1 MKSTQSREPQPLPVD
16 PDQDQATD
24 KALPPEEKESAGR
37 SIKTPLDDALDDS
50 FPASDP
56 PARISPTRTGTGNS

>member
-1 MKSTQSREPQPLPVD
+1 MTIEDQNPDKPAGGSDD
-16 PDQDQATD
+16 PAATD
-24 KALPPEEKESAGR
+24 KAPPPAEKDSAGR

-56 PARISPTRTGTGNS
+56 PARSSPTSNGSAKE